1 MRLEKDFQIKQ
12 RIISSPKIACCL
24 AILLAAAVRL
34 TLILHD
40 WPYVNSDEA
49 TVGLM
54 ARHILQG
61 RDYPIFLYGQASL
74 GSLEAYVGAGVFL
87 VLGQSALALRIGVL
101 LLFVVFLIWL
111 YLLTRLLYTRSLAL
125 VTLLL
130 FAFGTVEMFARS
142 IPASAGHAETPL
154 FGSLL
159 LLVSVHLGLASVPR
173 YSALPLSQ
181 RRKCLLLY
189 ALWGCVFGLAFWND
203 ALAGPFMLVAAIFLL
218 ICCRHTLRPF
228 SLGALLLGCSVGFL
242 PLFLH
247 DLSAPAGQRSLDVVN
262 YLTVSGPAAQA
273 VPLPQRLLGGF
284 LVTLPVSTGASALC
298 RLPVGAS
305 WPLTAHSSAYAMYC
319 TALRGLWAAALSS
332 LWGIAAL
339 LEVRGLVRLH
349 KERDR
354 PAGDTPEEAARQRV
368 THWGRL
374 MLLGAAG
381 LTWVVFASSVQS
393 AFQPAVNH
401 RYLIG
406 LAVAAPALLWPLWSG
421 VALAGRNGS
430 RWAASR
436 RRQVFCALVL
446 LFYGAA
452 LLNGTLVCFREFP
465 GTQAYARQ
473 QYALVDDLL
482 RLHVKHV
489 YTDYWTCDLISF
501 LTREQVICSVV
512 DDQLQ
517 PGFNRY
523 APYAALVAQDG
534 QAAYLFRRHAPQ
546 LQALTARLS
555 QDGKHYRRL
564 TLDGGYV
571 LYLPAG

>member
-1 MRLEKDFQIKQ
+1 MRLGKDFQIKQ
-12 RIISSPKIACCL
+12 QTISSTKIACCL
-24 AILLAAAVRL
+24 VILLAAAVRL

-40 WPYVNSDEA
+40 WPVLNSDEA

-54 ARHILQG
+54 ARHIARGQ
-61 RDYPIFLYGQASL
+61 DFPIFLYGQASL
-74 GSLEAYVGAGVFL
+74 GALEAYVGAGLFF
-87 VLGQSALALRIGVL
+87 VLGQNALALRIGVL

-111 YLLTRLLYTRSLAL
+111 FLLTRLLYTAGLAL

-130 FAFGTVEMFARS
+130 FAFGTAEMFGRS

-154 FGSLL
+154 FGALL
-159 LLVSVHLGLASVPR
+159 LLVSAHLGLASVTHYR
-173 YSALPLSQ
+173 AMSLAQ
-181 RRKCLLLY
+181 RRTCLLLY
-189 ALWGCVFGLAFWND
+189 AVWGCVFGLAFWND

-218 ICCRHTLRPF
+218 VCCRHTLHPAT
-228 SLGALLLGCSVGFL
+228 LAALLLGCSVGFL

-247 DLSAPAGQRSLDVVN
+247 DLSAPAGQRSLDVVR
-262 YLTVSGPAAQA
+262 YLTAAGPVARA
-273 VPLPQRLLGGF
+273 VPLPQRWLGAF

-305 WPLTAHSSAYAMYC
+305 WPLTAHSSVYAMYC
-319 TALRGLWAAALSS
+319 TALHGLWAAALTA
-332 LWGIAAL
+332 LWLIAVL
-339 LEVRGLVRLH
+339 CEVRGLVRLR
-349 KERDR
+349 KQRDR
-354 PAGDTPEEAARQRV
+354 SAGDTPEEAARQRV
-368 THWGRL
+368 VHWGRL

-381 LTWVVFASSVQS
+381 LTWVAFASSVQS

-421 VALAGRNGS
+421 VALARRNGD
-430 RWAASR
+430 RRAASR
-436 RRQVFCALVL
+436 GRQVFCALVL
-446 LFYGAA
+446 LIYAAA
-452 LLNGTLVCFREFP
+452 LLKGTLACFRDFP

-501 LTREQVICSVV
+501 LTQEQVICSVV
-512 DDQLQ
+512 DDQLE

-546 LQALTARLS
+546 LHALTARLS